1 MACGGHDRD
10 HLYCVRFTATQSNA
24 RQEDL
29 FIPALEEYIWWI
41 SGASLVL
48 AIATLLAIP
57 WLVTRLPQDYFDHGR
72 RESWR
77 LSGKEPLA
85 ALLLGLAKNLLG
97 ALLLALGLVMLVTP
111 GQGILTILVGLL
123 LMNFPGKYRV
133 ERWLVTRP
141 GVLRSL
147 NRLRKRRG
155 EPPFQVPEHPDRK
168 R

>member
-1 MACGGHDRD
+1 
-10 HLYCVRFTATQSNA
+10 
-24 RQEDL
+24 
-29 FIPALEEYIWWI
+29 
-41 SGASLVL
+41 
-48 AIATLLAIP
+48 
-57 WLVTRLPQDYFDHGR
+57 
-72 RESWR
+72 
-77 LSGKEPLA
+77 
-85 ALLLGLAKNLLG
+85 
-97 ALLLALGLVMLVTP
+97 MLVTP